1 MMWVMAS
8 TPPDAPTSL
17 PPPETDAAP
26 EAESPSILPA
36 ARRRP
41 RWPRVVRWTLLGV
54 FIAFALGLAGV
65 AGYVSVHATPGGPTF
80 GWPLKVTG
88 RTNILIMGLDRTV
101 SDQNPNVEYPISR
114 TDTLIAASFD
124 PAAHRVYLLSIPRD
138 TRTAIPGHGF
148 DKINAAH
155 AYAGAPLTTRTVENL
170 LGVPFPY
177 YVELHVRGLVHLVDA
192 VGGVTVRIPRDLNY
206 DDTWDGLHIHL
217 KQGNRR
223 LGGAQA
229 MEFSRFRHDPLGD
242 IGRIQRQQQVLD
254 ALLVELRQPRIVL
267 RADRVLNVLQQDTTT
282 NLDQTQL
289 IALGVFG
296 ARLPKGGLVRE
307 TLPGRFGGYD
317 GYWLPDPAQDRALV
331 LRFFYGMD
339 AAAFSDTTVEVVNAS
354 GSRDAAA
361 DALARLNA
369 LGLHV
374 LRVTT
379 AADASEAMLLVHRGD
394 PAVAHVVAGITGA
407 RRIVRTP
414 AQGGPD
420 LSVVLG
426 RNPAAAPA
434 DPPAHH

>member
-1 MMWVMAS
+1 MAN
-8 TPPDAPTSL
+8 TPPDEHTPL

-26 EAESPSILPA
+26 EAEFQSVPPA
-36 ARRRP
+36 ARRPP
-41 RWPRVVRWTLLGV
+41 RWPQVVRWTLLGV

-65 AGYVSVHATPGGPTF
+65 AGYVGVHATPGGSTF

-101 SDQNPNVEYPISR
+101 SDQNPNVEYPVSR

-124 PAAHRVYLLSIPRD
+124 PATHRVYLLSIPRD
-138 TRTAIPGHGF
+138 TRTTIPGHGF

-155 AYAGAPLTTRTVENL
+155 AYAGEPLTTRTVENL
-170 LGVPFPY
+170 LGVSFPY
-177 YVELHVRGLVHLVDA
+177 YIELHVRGLVHLIDA
-192 VGGVTVRIPRDLNY
+192 VGGVTVRIPKDLNY
-206 DDTWDGLHIHL
+206 DDNWDGLHIHL

-229 MEFSRFRHDPLGD
+229 MGYSRFRHDPLGD

-267 RADRVLNVLQQDTTT
+267 RADRVLNVFRQDTTT

-289 IALGVFG
+289 IALGAFG
-296 ARLPKGGLVRE
+296 ARLPHGSLVRE

-317 GYWLPDPAQDRALV
+317 GYWLPDPAKDRALV
-331 LRFFYGMD
+331 IKFFYGMD
-339 AAAFSDTTVEVVNAS
+339 ATAFSGTTIEVVNAS
-354 GSRDAAA
+354 GSRDVAA
-361 DALARLNA
+361 DAIARLNA
-369 LGLHV
+369 LGLRV

-379 AADASEAMLLVHRGD
+379 AADASEAVLIVHRGD
-394 PAVAHVVAGITGA
+394 PAVAHVVAGITGV

-426 RNPAAAPA
+426 RIPAAATP
-434 DPPAHH
+434 DPPAHP